1 MKLCTCILKL
11 EAFTE
16 ENVIKVKLNHWYIFN
31 KVSSHINMYV
41 IKTQII
47 VELKT

>member
-16 ENVIKVKLNHWYIFN
+16 ENVIKVKLNHW
-31 KVSSHINMYV
+31 
-41 IKTQII
+41 
-47 VELKT
+47 